1 MGSLGSTTGS
11 FKPLDV
17 AIIGA
22 GLGGLT
28 TALALR
34 RAGHQVTLYERYDFA
49 GEVGASLSVASN
61 GSRWLQKWGLDMD
74 GVKPVV
80 LRNLIMR
87 EWETGKIVKQYGL
100 GDYKAKFGSEYYNFH
115 RIDMHQALQKAV
127 LQETGSGPPCKIIK
141 NHKALGVDAET
152 GTVRFENGASV
163 TTDLVVGADG
173 IRSLTRSAIGVVP
186 EFGLS
191 TSCCY
196 RCIIGAAELR
206 ELGMTEFITN
216 DAIEFWG
223 GFGMDKIVLSA
234 CHNNE
239 VISCYCFFP
248 AERSGGLDRDGW
260 NIGATPE
267 ELCATFPDLDPKIK
281 TLFMHAQDIK
291 MWRLYV
297 HREYP
302 YWVKGRVGLLGDAA
316 HPMLPDQ
323 SQGYCQAIED
333 AAALGVLFGPDCF
346 DGNVEK
352 TLELYQT
359 ARKQRATRVQT
370 ASAKARTDLNER
382 IGWSTGLE
390 KPGKLTI
397 EEVCSYDLEAHA
409 KEVVQ
414 QARL

>member
-1 MGSLGSTTGS
+1 MGSLEDITRS
-11 FKPLDV
+11 FKLLDV

-28 TALALR
+28 AALALR

-61 GSRWLQKWGLDMD
+61 GSRWLQKWDLDME

-115 RIDMHQALQKAV
+115 RIDMHQALQMAV
-127 LQETGSGPPCKIIK
+127 QQKSGPGPSCKIVK
-141 NHKALGVDAET
+141 NHKALNVDAQT
-152 GTVRFENGASV
+152 GTVEFENGGTVNA
-163 TTDLVVGADG
+163 DLIIAADG
-173 IRSLTRSAIGVVP
+173 IRSLTRTVIGVQP

-196 RCIIGAAELR
+196 RCIISAAELR
-206 ELGMTEFITN
+206 KLGMTEFITN

-234 CHNNE
+234 CHGNE

-248 AERSGGLDRDGW
+248 AERNGLDRDGW
-260 NIGATPE
+260 NISATPE
-267 ELCATFPDLDPKIK
+267 ELCATFPNLDPKIK
-281 TLFMHAQDIK
+281 TLFMHAEDIK

-297 HREYP
+297 HQEYP

-352 TLELYQT
+352 TLKMYQT
-359 ARKQRATRVQT
+359 VRKERATRVQT

-409 KEVVQ
+409 KEVVRQ
-414 QARL
+414 SRL